1 MLNNKNWFYGP
12 HFLQDFEFNILD
24 KCSVLQNKLM
34 NIKDVNIITKSKY
47 DGSSNEIE
55 INWAYYSSLPKLI
68 PHISWILRLKRNWT
82 IWKRGEK
89 GRENLTQ
96 LSTKDTYNGLETL
109 IKIAHHQSFSLE
121 IVKFLSQ
128 RVINCNSKILSLPPF
143 TDKKISYVLEVD
155 WKMLMYN
162 LTQNTK

>member
-143 TDKKISYVLEVD
+143 TDKKISYVLEED

>member
-1 MLNNKNWFYGP
+1 MLNNKNWFYRP

-47 DGSSNEIE
+47 DGSNNEIE
-55 INWAYYSSLPKLI
+55 INWTYYSSLPKLI
-68 PHISWILRLKRNWT
+68 PHINWILRLKLNWT

-121 IVKFLSQ
+121 ITFYHKEVSTATAKFYHCLLLLI
-128 RVINCNSKILSLPPF
+128 RKYLTCWRKIE
-143 TDKKISYVLEVD
+143 KC
-155 WKMLMYN
+155 
-162 LTQNTK
+162 